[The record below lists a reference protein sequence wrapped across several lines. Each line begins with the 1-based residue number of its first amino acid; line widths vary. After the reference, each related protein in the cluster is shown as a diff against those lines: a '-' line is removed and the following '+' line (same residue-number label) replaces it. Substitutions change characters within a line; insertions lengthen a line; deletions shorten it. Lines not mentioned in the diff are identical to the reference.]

1 MSLQSVIDIYQP
13 FLRQPSQP
21 LKWLLMA
28 LLVIGNM
35 AQAILIVV
43 TNVLFNQFFA
53 LLFISQFS
61 YALIFEA
68 TFYYLLAVAGYTFT
82 AGMNSYIGDKLSHIL
97 NVTFTNTF
105 FEKWIKS
112 KAYFGSNF
120 LKKRKVINPAS
131 NLTNDFRE
139 ANRLVVKLGDS
150 FTNAFFAFLAGLY
163 GLWSLSFPLSFSV
176 ASIAIVIPG
185 YMAIG
190 AIVYAIVYNLIVNK
204 IGGSLR
210 KATENQHRLINKL
223 ETQVHHVEKNA
234 EGIELLHAQNKEIN
248 NFSHKLQKSS
258 IHHAIM
264 AKLQAGLIAFTALNE
279 HLRFF
284 VGILFSIP
292 QILAN
297 KLSIDN
303 LLTVGDYFTRVASF
317 FTWKHDNYENV
328 TNLDVLTSKLKLLKD
343 EIAEWETIQNK
354 NKLEFLKGKNVALR
368 KFIIRKPDDSIILHS
383 RQFDF
388 KKSKIT
394 LIQGPSGIGKSTLIR
409 AMTRLWPYV
418 QGQVVLPCELQDVHV
433 IPQKNVFPIRATL
446 YEAILYPQDIKQQN
460 IPENVIDKIDLLLK
474 KFKIDN
480 GVLAKKEEKRD
491 WSKTL
496 SGGEQQRIAL
506 IRAILTQ
513 PKLLLMD
520 EPFSALDSTLQ
531 KECEQLLLHHL
542 AKDTTVIYIDHC
554 SKELRTE
561 KKQLYQDRVVFN
573 HKMLSR
579 SLR

>member
-1 MSLQSVIDIYQP
+1 
-13 FLRQPSQP
+13 
-21 LKWLLMA
+21 MA

-35 AQAILIVV
+35 AQAIFIVV
-43 TNVLFNQFFA
+43 TNTFFNQFFG
-53 LLFISQFS
+53 LLFAPQLS

-68 TFYYLLAVAGYTFT
+68 TLYYLLAVGGYTFT
-82 AGMNSYIGDKLSHIL
+82 AGMNSYVGDKLTHIL
-97 NVTFTNTF
+97 NVTFTNSL
-105 FEKWIKS
+105 FEKWINSKS
-112 KAYFGSNF
+112 YFGSNF

-139 ANRLVVKLGDS
+139 ANRLTVKLGDS
-150 FTNAFFAFLAGLY
+150 FINAFFACLAGLY
-163 GLWSLSFPLSFSV
+163 GLWTLSFPLTFEV
-176 ASIAIVIPG
+176 ASILFVIPG

-190 AIVYAIVYNLIVNK
+190 AIAYAIGYNLIVNK

-210 KATENQHRLINKL
+210 KATESQHTLINKL

-234 EGIELLHAQNKEIN
+234 EGIELLHAADKEKS
-248 NFSHKLQKSS
+248 NFSRKLEKSS
-258 IHHAIM
+258 IYHTIM

-284 VGILFSIP
+284 VGIVFSIP

-297 KLSIDN
+297 KMSIDN

-328 TNLDVLTSKLKLLKD
+328 TNLGVLTGKLKLLKD
-343 EIAEWETIQNK
+343 EIAEWELIQNK
-354 NKLEFLKGKNVALR
+354 NKLEFLQGKNVVL
-368 KFIIRKPDDSIILHS
+368 KNFIIRKPDAGVILHTQ
-383 RQFDF
+383 RFDF

-418 QGQVVLPCELQDVHV
+418 EGQVVLPCQLQDVHV
-433 IPQKNVFPIRATL
+433 IPQKNVFPIRSTL
-446 YEAILYPQDIKQQN
+446 YEAILYPQDIKQEN
-460 IPENVIDKIDLLLK
+460 IPENVLQKIDLLLK
-474 KFKIDN
+474 EFKIGID
-480 GVLAKKEEKRD
+480 VLSKKAEKRD

-506 IRAILTQ
+506 IRAILQ
-513 PKLLLMD
+513 HPKLLLMD
-520 EPFSALDSTLQ
+520 EPFSALDSGLQ

-542 AKDTTVIYIDHC
+542 PKDTTVIYIDHC
-554 SKELRTE
+554 SKEMRSE
-561 KKQLYQDRVVFN
+561 KKQLYQDRVVFYN
-573 HKMLSR
+573 KKVIRCSI
-579 SLR
+579 